1 MRSEQDEAYEQSL
14 RCDQQKDKEA
24 AERQQ
29 LEKVTSSY
37 YIAVFL
43 CLVLACYS
51 TVYKEVQHLNFST
64 LRKGVTRQLHLG
76 HCSQVVGAQFK

>member
-37 YIAVFL
+37 YIAVVL
-43 CLVLACYS
+43 CWHVTVLCTGS
-51 TVYKEVQHLNFST
+51 SVS
-64 LRKGVTRQLHLG
+64 
-76 HCSQVVGAQFK
+76 